1 MPGPTNRSSRL
12 GAGLAIGAF
21 LTVPA
26 TAGPAP
32 ADLTG
37 AFQHWFVTDPSVTC
51 VTPNGR
57 DRRCSIT
64 EVEHVEVKRNPSDT
78 AALVFIA
85 YLPDPTAIGNAT
97 QLAAAAFR
105 KDAGGWRLVRT
116 ITATGGVPAGK
127 VTFTSETATYAVA
140 APKPGD
146 PRCCPSGRKQ
156 VSVDLR

>member
-1 MPGPTNRSSRL
+1 MAGPMHRSSRL

-26 TAGPAP
+26 TAGPAR
-32 ADLTG
+32 AELVG
-37 AFQHWFVTDPSVTC
+37 AYQRWFASDPSVTC
-51 VTPNGR
+51 VTPDGR

-64 EVEHVEVKRNPSDT
+64 QAEHVEVKRNSADT
-78 AALVFIA
+78 AALVFIT

-105 KDAGGWRLVRT
+105 RDAGGWRLVQT
-116 ITATGGVPAGK
+116 ISGAGGAPAGK
-127 VTFTSETATYAVA
+127 VVFTGDTATYAVEVA
-140 APKPGD
+140 KPGD
-146 PRCCPSGRKQ
+146 PRCCPSGRQQ